1 MTRTKAI
8 KIVDKLVKRYGEKYV
23 LIKFY
28 DSYKYKLECRRSK
41 DRDWDIPLDFF
52 VRDSFSLNDLETLV
66 KNTNIKLS
74 DNIPFTTF
82 CWLRDLGI
90 QTIIGVIRQ
99 CQSNIEWFKWQKLV
113 PLEYPDSMK
122 EYEDFLKL
130 IVKK

>member
-8 KIVDKLVKRYGEKYV
+8 KIVDKLVKKYGEKYV

-28 DSYKYKLECRRSK
+28 DSYKYMLECRRSK
-41 DRDWDIPLDFF
+41 DRDWGIPLDFF

-74 DNIPFTTF
+74 DNIPFTTS
-82 CWLRDLGI
+82 WLRDLGI
-90 QTIIGVIRQ
+90 QTIIDVIRQ
-99 CQSNIEWFKWQKLV
+99 CQSNIAWFKWQKFV
-113 PLEYPDSMK
+113 PLVYPDSMK

-130 IVKK
+130 ILKK